1 MHSFDAYIQTV
12 AEARRPLQSVLFG
25 LALISLLLNLDYG
38 LMLHQTGRNPILT
51 QDVDPT
57 YWGAMI
63 LGLPSLAGSSLALAF
78 DLVLLAACIASM
90 IWNRQRVTPLIFFA
104 AHFVYFLLFNMIA
117 AHHYINIGL
126 LFMSFPFAFYHNGR
140 FAASFTFCRFIFC
153 FMLLAAGLWKVVR
166 GNLFYPEQG
175 QLLLIATHV
184 ESLAQNDTSAY
195 FQLIKFFI
203 AHKAMSYALWTGMIV
218 LELLFVLGFITV
230 KRDWVL
236 LIAYALFA
244 VGGYFFYYIYNYEN
258 LLFLLT
264 LAPVLRLVQA
274 VASKLQKK
282 GALAEVPLPKS
293 PVL

>member
-1 MHSFDAYIQTV
+1 MHSFDAYIHTV
-12 AEARRPLQSVLFG
+12 AAIRRPLQSVFFG

-38 LMLHQTGRNPILT
+38 LMLHQTGQNPILT

-63 LGLPSLAGSSLALAF
+63 LGLPGLAGSSLALAF
-78 DLVLLAACIASM
+78 DLVLLASCLASM
-90 IWNRQRVTPLIFFA
+90 IWNRQRVTPLVFFA
-104 AHFVYFLLFNMIA
+104 GHFVYFTLFNMIA

-126 LFMSFPFAFYHNGR
+126 LFMSFPFVFYHNGR
-140 FAASFTFCRFIFC
+140 FAAAFSFCRFIFC
-153 FMLLAAGLWKVVR
+153 FMLLAAGLWKMVR

-175 QLLLIATHV
+175 QLLLIATHI
-184 ESLAQNDTSAY
+184 ESLAQNDTSFY
-195 FQLIKFFI
+195 FQVIRFFI
-203 AHKAMSYALWTGMIV
+203 AHQAMSYVLWTGMIV
-218 LELLFVLGFITV
+218 LEGLFVLGFITV

-236 LIAYALFA
+236 LIAYGLFA

-264 LAPVLRLVQA
+264 LAPVLRLVQT
-274 VASKLQKK
+274 VSGKLNRK
-282 GALAEVPLPKS
+282 GAPAEAPLQQS